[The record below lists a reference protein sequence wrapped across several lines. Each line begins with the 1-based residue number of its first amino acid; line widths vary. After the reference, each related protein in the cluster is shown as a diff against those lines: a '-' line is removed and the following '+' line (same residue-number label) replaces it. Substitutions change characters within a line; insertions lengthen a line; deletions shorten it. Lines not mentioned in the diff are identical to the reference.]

1 MIVKICLSITVLYY
15 LVLWRFYAKKSAFEH
30 TTKDVFGAATG
41 IQELLAQQ
49 ENNKQEVVYKK
60 IIQNDITD
68 TKEIFGPTA
77 DIKTMMKNKTPT
89 PVKSNTSTKES
100 KPPPTKK
107 VLQPSLSQQLSSM
120 GKDLQSTKNALPV
133 TRELQTLRTDKN
145 IEDKNAKIEELHQF
159 FE

>member
-68 TKEIFGPTA
+68 TKEIFG
-77 DIKTMMKNKTPT
+77 
-89 PVKSNTSTKES
+89 
-100 KPPPTKK
+100 
-107 VLQPSLSQQLSSM
+107 SSEVEYF
-120 GKDLQSTKNALPV
+120 N
-133 TRELQTLRTDKN
+133 
-145 IEDKNAKIEELHQF
+145 
-159 FE
+159 